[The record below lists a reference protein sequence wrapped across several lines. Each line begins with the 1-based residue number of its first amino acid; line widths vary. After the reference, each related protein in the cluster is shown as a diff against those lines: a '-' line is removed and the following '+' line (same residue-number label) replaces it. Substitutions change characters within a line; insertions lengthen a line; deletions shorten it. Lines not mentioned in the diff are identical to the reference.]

1 MSPLCS
7 FASSIA
13 CLIGAPHLWMIGSTI
28 SSSFARVSV
37 VFRWSGPDAVAVMNG
52 RLMSVVSVVES
63 SIFAF
68 SAASLSLCAD

>member
-1 MSPLCS
+1 
-7 FASSIA
+7 
-13 CLIGAPHLWMIGSTI
+13 MIGSTI
-28 SSSFARVSV
+28 SSSFASVNV

-68 SAASLSLCAD
+68 SAASLNLCAD